1 MSPMAAER
9 ITVAGLAAT
18 PVKGLRIGLR
28 SSLRLERGH
37 IAGDRLFYLVD
48 DRGRLVNGKLAAGL
62 QALTADYDERVRVL
76 TIGFPAGER
85 VEAPVEL
92 GAKLQTRFYSDEREA
107 RLVNGPFAQ
116 AISEHLGFA
125 LRLVAPADSGAAPD
139 RGAAGAVS
147 MISGAS
153 LALLA
158 RVAGEG
164 TVDARRFRMSM
175 ELAGAAAHEE
185 DEWVGMQLSV
195 GEARIAIEGHVGR
208 CIVTTRNPE
217 SGEVDLPT
225 LDLIGSYRRAVDSTE
240 PLPLGIYGEVLEPGT
255 ISVGDPVMVVT
266 WPETHSSC

>member
-1 MSPMAAER
+1 MAAER

-18 PVKGLRIGLR
+18 PVKGLRIGVH

-48 DRGRLVNGKLAAGL
+48 DRGRLVNGKRAAGL
-62 QALTADYDERVRVL
+62 QTLTADYDERVRVL

-125 LRLVAPADSGAAPD
+125 VRLVAPADGGAAPD

-164 TVDARRFRMSM
+164 MVDARRFRMSM
-175 ELAGAAAHEE
+175 ELAGPAAHEE
-185 DEWVGMQLSV
+185 DEWVGMHLAV

-217 SGEVDLPT
+217 SDEVDLPT
-225 LDLIGSYRRAVDSTE
+225 LDLLRSYRAAAATSE
-240 PLPLGIYGEVLEPGT
+240 PLAFGVYGAVLEPG
-255 ISVGDPVMVVT
+255 SVRVGDEVVLQR
-266 WPETHSSC
+266 